1 MSSTL
6 GLCYGLA
13 DIWLGTSDARGLF
26 LGGMIEDGFAELIA
40 GRRQGVLVTFRRDG
54 WPQLS
59 NVNYG
64 WDPEAQIIRVSVTD
78 DRAKTRNL
86 RRDPRVSF
94 HVTSN
99 DFWSYAV
106 VDGHAELSAV
116 AADPHDA
123 AVEELVDLY
132 RAVQGEHP
140 DWDDYRAAMV
150 RDGRLVVRIRPERAY
165 GLVRRG

>member
-1 MSSTL
+1 M
-6 GLCYGLA
+6 
-13 DIWLGTSDARGLF
+13 LF
-26 LGGMIEDGFAELIA
+26 TGCMIEDGFAELIGGAAA
-40 GRRQGVLVTFRRDG
+40 GRARHPQERRVAAAVERELWVG
-54 WPQLS
+54 SGEQT
-59 NVNYG
+59 
-64 WDPEAQIIRVSVTD
+64 IRVSVTD

-116 AADPHDA
+116 ARDPHDA
-123 AVEELVDLY
+123 AVEELIDLY

-150 RDGRLVVRIRPERAY
+150 RDKRLVVSIRAERAY
-165 GLVRRG
+165 GMVRR

>member
-1 MSSTL
+1 
-6 GLCYGLA
+6 
-13 DIWLGTSDARGLF
+13 
-26 LGGMIEDGFAELIA
+26 MIEDGFAELIGA
-40 GRRQGVLVTFRRDG
+40 QRQGVLVTLRKDG

-94 HVTSN
+94 HVTTG
-99 DFWSYAV
+99 DFWSYVV
-106 VDGHAELSAV
+106 VDGRAELSAV
-116 AADPHDA
+116 AQDPHDA
-123 AVEELVDLY
+123 AVGELIDLY
-132 RAVQGEHP
+132 QAVQGEHP

-150 RDGRLVVRIRPERAY
+150 RDHRLVVRIRAERAY
-165 GLVRRG
+165 GMVHR